1 MKNFEDNTAADFELD
16 ERHVIRNEKFALDRL
31 RVRQNVFLVIIIF
44 NEAVI
49 VTLHEIKRSKDS
61 CYVCWCTGDVE
72 VGEYC
77 HAEIFRAS
85 CAEDEVVLM
94 ERALYGR
101 MSLGRCVELDMGHLG
116 CQSDVLAL
124 ADRRCS
130 GRRSCLIR
138 VPDAELESR
147 RPCLR
152 ELKTYLFA
160 SYRCVHGTPTIMRQ
174 K

>member
-1 MKNFEDNTAADFELD
+1 M
-16 ERHVIRNEKFALDRL
+16 
-31 RVRQNVFLVIIIF
+31 RVCCVAESVK
-44 NEAVI
+44 A
-49 VTLHEIKRSKDS
+49 
-61 CYVCWCTGDVE
+61 
-72 VGEYC
+72 GEFC

-85 CAEDEVVLM
+85 CTDDQVVLM

-116 CQSDVLAL
+116 CQVDVLAL

-138 VPDAELESR
+138 VPDAELESHE
-147 RPCLR
+147 PCLG

-160 SYRCVHGTPTIMRQ
+160 SYRCLRGKLTTTELPM
-174 K
+174 KYKNC

>member
-1 MKNFEDNTAADFELD
+1 MYIYVLRHSLTRMADCTLSWGNYVLHSVAGEL
-16 ERHVIRNEKFALDRL
+16 K
-31 RVRQNVFLVIIIF
+31 
-44 NEAVI
+44 
-49 VTLHEIKRSKDS
+49 
-61 CYVCWCTGDVE
+61 

-77 HAEIFRAS
+77 HAEVFRAS
-85 CAEDEVVLM
+85 CADDQVILM

-160 SYRCVHGTPTIMRQ
+160 SYRCVHGTSTTECRKEYIGYENMAGNFGRLSSN
-174 K
+174 

>member
-1 MKNFEDNTAADFELD
+1 M
-16 ERHVIRNEKFALDRL
+16 
-31 RVRQNVFLVIIIF
+31 
-44 NEAVI
+44 
-49 VTLHEIKRSKDS
+49 
-61 CYVCWCTGDVE
+61 
-72 VGEYC
+72 
-77 HAEIFRAS
+77 
-85 CAEDEVVLM
+85 M

-160 SYRCVHGTPTIMRQ
+160 SYRCVQGA
-174 K
+174 

>member
-1 MKNFEDNTAADFELD
+1 VATRWLKNFEDNTAADFELD
-16 ERHVIRNEKFALDRL
+16 ERHVIRNEKFAY
-31 RVRQNVFLVIIIF
+31 

-160 SYRCVHGTPTIMRQ
+160 SYRCVHGTPTGQ
-174 K
+174 CGK

>member
-1 MKNFEDNTAADFELD
+1 
-16 ERHVIRNEKFALDRL
+16 
-31 RVRQNVFLVIIIF
+31 
-44 NEAVI
+44 
-49 VTLHEIKRSKDS
+49 
-61 CYVCWCTGDVE
+61 

-85 CAEDEVVLM
+85 CGDDEVVLM

-116 CQSDVLAL
+116 CQSDVLEL

-160 SYRCVHGTPTIMRQ
+160 SYRCVRGALSEKTDQTICYLITFATPQLMTHVCLLVGRMIQEVSLTNPRHVLHHGKRGNLKTVTWP
-174 K
+174 

>member
-1 MKNFEDNTAADFELD
+1 MCVFFRSV
-16 ERHVIRNEKFALDRL
+16 RHVFLFRSDSTLSTLCD
-31 RVRQNVFLVIIIF
+31 VFVATENLI
-44 NEAVI
+44 
-49 VTLHEIKRSKDS
+49 
-61 CYVCWCTGDVE
+61 

-85 CAEDEVVLM
+85 CADDEVVMM

-160 SYRCVHGTPTIMRQ
+160 SYRCVQGA
-174 K
+174 

>member
-1 MKNFEDNTAADFELD
+1 M
-16 ERHVIRNEKFALDRL
+16 
-31 RVRQNVFLVIIIF
+31 
-44 NEAVI
+44 
-49 VTLHEIKRSKDS
+49 
-61 CYVCWCTGDVE
+61 
-72 VGEYC
+72 GEYC
-77 HAEIFRAS
+77 HAEIFRAT
-85 CAEDEVVLM
+85 CADDEVILV

-116 CQSDVLAL
+116 CQTDVLAL

-130 GRRSCLIR
+130 GRRTCLIR

-160 SYRCVHGTPTIMRQ
+160 SYRCVPGMSTTYRRQETHQEMR
-174 K
+174 

>member
-1 MKNFEDNTAADFELD
+1 MCKQNGKVASFNFGAFYVFFSFSTTCFS
-16 ERHVIRNEKFALDRL
+16 VSIRFYVVD
-31 RVRQNVFLVIIIF
+31 
-44 NEAVI
+44 
-49 VTLHEIKRSKDS
+49 TLCDV
-61 CYVCWCTGDVE
+61 YVATE
-72 VGEYC
+72 NLIVGEYC

-85 CAEDEVVLM
+85 CADDEVVMM

-138 VPDAELESR
+138 VPNAELESR
-147 RPCLR
+147 QPCLR

-160 SYRCVHGTPTIMRQ
+160 SYRCVQGA
-174 K
+174 